1 MSQRQRHR
9 ADVRHGE
16 SHIGGPRRLR
26 LGARMRAYFFAG
38 ILITAPMAFT
48 LYLAWLLLNFVD
60 TTVQGILPER
70 FNPDAYLPFSL
81 PGIGVVI
88 IVLGLI
94 LVGWLTAGFVG
105 RLFLRISESV
115 LARIPG
121 VSTIYSATKQI
132 LETVLANQSAAFRE
146 AVLIEYPRRGIWCIG
161 FITATTSGEV
171 ARQVGE
177 DMVNVFLPTTP
188 NPTSGFLLFVP
199 RRDVKVLGMTVESA
213 VKLVMSA
220 GIVSVPDRDSDAE
233 DAAGQVAGPGKDGPY
248 VVEGPKDGQARAGTA
263 AD

>member
-1 MSQRQRHR
+1 MSQRQRHG
-9 ADVRHGE
+9 ADGHHSEG
-16 SHIGGPRRLR
+16 HIAGPRRLR

-48 LYLAWLLLNFVD
+48 LYLAWLFLNFVD

-88 IVLGLI
+88 IVLTLI
-94 LVGWLTAGFVG
+94 LIGWLTAGFIG
-105 RLFLRISESV
+105 RLFLRIIEGV

-146 AVLIEYPRRGIWCIG
+146 AVLVEYPRRGIWCIG
-161 FITATTSGEV
+161 FITASTSGEV

-199 RRDVKVLGMTVESA
+199 RRDVRVLGMTVESA

-220 GIVSVPDRDSDAE
+220 GIVSVPDQDSTAESNGDATGEPSRELPYVVSGNE
-233 DAAGQVAGPGKDGPY
+233 DAASRKGS
-248 VVEGPKDGQARAGTA
+248 A

>member
-9 ADVRHGE
+9 AEARHSE
-16 SHIGGPRRLR
+16 SHGRGLRRLR
-26 LGARMRAYFFAG
+26 LGARLRAYFFAG

-94 LVGWLTAGFVG
+94 LVGWLTAGFIG

-132 LETVLANQSAAFRE
+132 LETILANQSAAFRE

-171 ARQVGE
+171 ARQVGD
-177 DMVNVFLPTTP
+177 DMVNIFVPTTP

-220 GIVSVPDRDSDAE
+220 GIVSVPDRDTEAE
-233 DAAGQVAGPGKDGPY
+233 AVAGEVAGSAEAGPY
-248 VVEGPKDGQARAGTA
+248 VVEGPKDGQSRAGTA

>member
-1 MSQRQRHR
+1 MSQKQK
-9 ADVRHGE
+9 HGPD
-16 SHIGGPRRLR
+16 GGHTGLRRLR

-38 ILITAPMAFT
+38 ILITAPLAFT
-48 LYLAWLLLNFVD
+48 LYLAWLFLNFVD

-70 FNPDAYLPFSL
+70 FNPEAYLPFSL

-88 IVLGLI
+88 IVLTLI

-146 AVLIEYPRRGIWCIG
+146 AVLVEYPRRGIWCIG
-161 FITATTSGEV
+161 FITASTRGEV
-171 ARQVGE
+171 ARQVGD
-177 DMVNVFLPTTP
+177 DMVNIFLPTTP

-199 RRDVKVLGMTVESA
+199 RRDVKVLNMGVESA

-220 GIVSVPDRDSDAE
+220 GIVSVPDADPEPQGVGDPADPAKELPPPVSVHDRDQSRSAS
-233 DAAGQVAGPGKDGPY
+233 
-248 VVEGPKDGQARAGTA
+248 